1 MLDLLQALGLPMCIG
16 KQISCLEKQ
25 TQHLILERAKCW
37 EENETTVVTGC
48 GPWDLLEEVAFW
60 SWV

>member
-25 TQHLILERAKCW
+25 TQHLILERTKCW
-37 EENETTVVTGC
+37 EENETTVVT
-48 GPWDLLEEVAFW
+48 
-60 SWV
+60 